1 MHNPKWRIKMNEE
14 MIKSQ
19 IADQVYNICYQLSKA
34 LFERLYINEK
44 ASDLVESFFSKNLKS
59 VTWSEFHK
67 DDFLDLNVSLKDLE
81 IKDYELARSAFILVK
96 SYQYISD

>member
-1 MHNPKWRIKMNEE
+1 MNEE

-44 ASDLVESFFSKNLKS
+44 ASDLVESFFSKNIKS